1 MQREFATSWAVLYAL
16 WLAAAIS
23 SAVAASGE
31 LGFSRSVSPR
41 LIAHYERLFGQGA
54 RGRLLGWKEFVR
66 KTAAR
71 TAGEN
76 KGAGDAE
83 LLQPVNGFFNRVPG
97 VTDQAHWGVE
107 DYWATP
113 SEALSSNGA
122 DCEDY
127 AIAKYFTLK
136 ELGIPIARLRLVY
149 ARTWHSRN
157 AHMVLAYYPEPH
169 SDPLILDNLQGS
181 IEPASDRPDLIPVY
195 SFNDEDLL
203 FSQAGA
209 PAIRLSATSNRKW
222 KDVIDKLERE
232 LAL

>member
-1 MQREFATSWAVLYAL
+1 MRREFGTSWAVLYAL
-16 WLAAAIS
+16 LLAAGIS

-41 LIAHYERLFGQGA
+41 LIAHYERLFGTGV
-54 RGRLLGWKEFVR
+54 RGRLQGWKEFVR
-66 KTAAR
+66 A
-71 TAGEN
+71 TAGRYATEN
-76 KGAGDAE
+76 KGPGDAG
-83 LLQPVNGFFNRVPG
+83 LLRPVNGYFNRVPG

-136 ELGIPIARLRLVY
+136 ELGVPIARLRLVY
-149 ARTWHSRN
+149 ARTSHSRV
-157 AHMVLAYYPEPH
+157 AHMVLAYYPEPQ

-203 FSQAGA
+203 YPQPGA
-209 PAIRLSATSNRKW
+209 PAVRLSATSNRKW
-222 KDVIDKLERE
+222 SDLIQKLERE
-232 LAL
+232 LTL